1 MRSQR
6 MIQLH
11 NTAELRGI
19 QRGDIQPLFF
29 QRLPQL
35 VDLVV
40 RDIEKADV
48 RIALQYHR
56 QRRRTRLLFEKE
68 ITFELICMKASCE
81 LERNACARRRSD
93 DDMHRLRMD
102 ALMRRK
108 AIQQFRLYVDVAQRG
123 EKLFAEDCGDHAVRR
138 AAENGKADLLFH

>member
-1 MRSQR
+1 

-11 NTAELRGI
+11 DTAELRGI

-48 RIALQYHR
+48 RIALQYHW

-68 ITFELICMKASCE
+68 IAFELICMKASCE
-81 LERNACARRRSD
+81 LKRNACARRP
-93 DDMHRLRMD
+93 
-102 ALMRRK
+102 
-108 AIQQFRLYVDVAQRG
+108 
-123 EKLFAEDCGDHAVRR
+123 HAP
-138 AAENGKADLLFH
+138 